1 MLVIMSTEL
10 SSAVNQYLDQQD
22 ADGFLYSGP
31 INRDSADRLVKLVDS
46 CTERRKNACLFITT
60 FGGDPNA
67 AYRIGRSFKKNYK
80 DGNVIAIIGGY
91 CKSAGTLLVLCATEL
106 AFGCFGELGPL
117 DTQIDKPNEIIGADS
132 GLDLFQGL
140 AQITDASFESFEQ
153 QMVGIIRHSSG
164 AITTKVAAEIAS
176 SLTVGLFSPISA
188 QVDPLRLGIARRA
201 TQIGQVYGTRLA
213 GKNVKAGTV
222 EKLVREYPAHGFVID
237 QEEAKELFNT
247 VRGFNEGE
255 IAIFENIDQVLRIP
269 APDADALVSDLRKDF
284 LKEADDLSKQLILWI
299 RVLLEMEMRTLSLNS
314 LTAKTNTVQSER
326 RERED
331 NSRILERR
339 LREAREQENAD
350 EQARREQV
358 LRRLQRAG

>member
-1 MLVIMSTEL
+1 MSNDLALV
-10 SSAVNQYLDQQD
+10 VNEYLDKQD
-22 ADGFLYSGP
+22 ADGFLYSGL

-46 CTERRKNACLFITT
+46 RPERRKNVCLFITT

-67 AYRIGRSFKKNYK
+67 AYRIGRTFKKNYK
-80 DGNVIAIIGGY
+80 DGTVLAVLGGY
-91 CKSAGTLLVLCATEL
+91 CKSAGTLLVLCANEL

-132 GLDLFQGL
+132 GLDLFQAL
-140 AQITDASFESFEQ
+140 AQITDSSFESFEQ
-153 QMVGIIRHSSG
+153 QMVGIIRHSGG

-213 GKNVKAGTV
+213 GKNVKPGTV

-237 QEEAKELFNT
+237 QDEARELFNN

-255 IAIFENIDQVLRIP
+255 AAIFENIDQVLRIP
-269 APDADALVSDLRKDF
+269 VPDENAIVSDLRKDF
-284 LKEADDLSKQLILWI
+284 PRQPKTPDEASNEADQGIIGD
-299 RVLLEMEMRTLSLNS
+299 
-314 LTAKTNTVQSER
+314 
-326 RERED
+326 
-331 NSRILERR
+331 
-339 LREAREQENAD
+339 ENAELDIEQPGNQD
-350 EQARREQV
+350 ELGTVGA
-358 LRRLQRAG
+358 AGEGGEHQNTPASPEGSS

>member
-1 MLVIMSTEL
+1 
-10 SSAVNQYLDQQD
+10 
-22 ADGFLYSGP
+22 
-31 INRDSADRLVKLVDS
+31 
-46 CTERRKNACLFITT
+46 
-60 FGGDPNA
+60 
-67 AYRIGRSFKKNYK
+67 
-80 DGNVIAIIGGY
+80 
-91 CKSAGTLLVLCATEL
+91 LLVLCATEL

-213 GKNVKAGTV
+213 GKNVKQGTV

-237 QEEAKELFNT
+237 QEEANELFNT

-255 IAIFENIDQVLRIP
+255 IAIFEHIDQVLRIP
-269 APDADALVSDLRKDF
+269 APDSDVIVSDLRKDF
-284 LKEADDLSKQLILWI
+284 PNQ
-299 RVLLEMEMRTLSLNS
+299 
-314 LTAKTNTVQSER
+314 LTAP
-326 RERED
+326 
-331 NSRILERR
+331 
-339 LREAREQENAD
+339 ENATNVADQGIIGD
-350 EQARREQV
+350 EDADPNIEQPDDNKDEFSAVGATRE
-358 LRRLQRAG
+358 GG